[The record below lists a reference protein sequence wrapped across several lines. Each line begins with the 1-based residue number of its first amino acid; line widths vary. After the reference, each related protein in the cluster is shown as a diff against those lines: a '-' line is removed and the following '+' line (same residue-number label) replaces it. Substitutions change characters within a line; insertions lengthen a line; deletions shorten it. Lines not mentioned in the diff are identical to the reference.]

1 MTDIA
6 MEVAR
11 PALTPPAAFRKL
23 IDLVR
28 TRYALGD
35 ALEPARARDVVMQV
49 VYEMITDAYPAYTER
64 IGAREF
70 VPLARRWDQAD
81 IATVVMNQLIVSH
94 RRSLE
99 SLANSIVE
107 RSLRN
112 TSNRIFL
119 DTSEIPPL
127 IAIAIVVG
135 HEIRSMLPE
144 TAVAWVEEIES

>member
-6 MEVAR
+6 MDIVV
-11 PALTPPAAFRKL
+11 PTLPPPVAFRKL
-23 IDLVR
+23 LDLVR

-35 ALEPARARDVVMQV
+35 ALEPERARDVVMQV
-49 VYEMITDAYPAYTER
+49 VYEMISDTYPAYTQR
-64 IGAREF
+64 VGSREF
-70 VPLARRWDQAD
+70 VPLGRQWDQAD
-81 IATVVMNQLIVSH
+81 IATAVMNQLIVSH

-99 SLANSIVE
+99 SLADAIVE

-127 IAIAIVVG
+127 LAIAVVVG
-135 HEIRSMLPE
+135 HEIRNLLPE
-144 TAVAWVEEIES
+144 TAAAWIEEIES

>member
-6 MEVAR
+6 MDIVV
-11 PALTPPAAFRKL
+11 PTLPPPAAFRKL
-23 IDLVR
+23 LDLVR

-35 ALEPARARDVVMQV
+35 ALEPERARDVVMQV
-49 VYEMITDAYPAYTER
+49 VYEMISDTYPAYTQR
-64 IGAREF
+64 VGSREF
-70 VPLARRWDQAD
+70 VQLGRQWDHAD

-99 SLANSIVE
+99 SLADAIVE

-127 IAIAIVVG
+127 LAIAIVVG
-135 HEIRSMLPE
+135 HEIRNLLPE
-144 TAVAWVEEIES
+144 TAAAWIEEIES